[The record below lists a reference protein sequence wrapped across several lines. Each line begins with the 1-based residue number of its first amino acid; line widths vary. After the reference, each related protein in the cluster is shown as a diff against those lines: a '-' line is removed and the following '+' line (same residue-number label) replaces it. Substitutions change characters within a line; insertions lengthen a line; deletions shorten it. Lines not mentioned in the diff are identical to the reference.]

1 MSTLSPNQEC
11 KQFNG
16 FTKEISGG
24 SLLALKGRLNEFSS
38 VTIVRASSK
47 SAKEGAEKDMARV
60 TDMPGAMSPWTL
72 DGYLILRRVK
82 LSLEGEEEGVRGGR
96 DEFNAAGNLG
106 CICDLHWDFVHAVH
120 LVVNELNGLRLNSEG
135 VCFVIHVSGSS
146 LDGYITIKF
155 T

>member
-11 KQFNG
+11 KQFSG
-16 FTKEISGG
+16 FTNDIKGG

-47 SAKEGAEKDMARV
+47 SAKEGAEKEMARV
-60 TDMPGAMSPWTL
+60 TDMPGAMSPCTL

-82 LSLEGEEEGVRGGR
+82 LSLEGEEEGVRGRR
-96 DEFNAAGNLG
+96 DEFNATGNLR
-106 CICDLHWDFVHAVH
+106 CVSDLHWDFINAVH
-120 LVVNELNGLRLNSEG
+120 LVVNKLNGLGLDSEG

-146 LDGYITIKF
+146 LRDYIDN
-155 T
+155 